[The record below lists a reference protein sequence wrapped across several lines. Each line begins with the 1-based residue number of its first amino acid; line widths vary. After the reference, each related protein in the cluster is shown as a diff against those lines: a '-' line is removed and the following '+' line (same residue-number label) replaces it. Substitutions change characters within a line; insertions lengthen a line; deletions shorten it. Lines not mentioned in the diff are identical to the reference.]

1 MWIIFGEVAFYVAV
15 VLLSLLGLVLS
26 LFALPGIW
34 IIWLVILGTALLQGL
49 EVIPLWFIILSFFF
63 SVFVTLIDNFI
74 IAYGSKRFGGGR
86 WGMLGAV
93 LGAIIGLIIAN
104 LPGLLVG
111 PFLGAF
117 AMEYIMAKKNYDEAF
132 KSGLGSSL
140 GVIFAIVVKFFL
152 ALFMVIIYFYML
164 IF

>member
-1 MWIIFGEVAFYVAV
+1 MWMIFGEVAFYVVV
-15 VLLSLLGLVLS
+15 VLLNLLGLVLT

-34 IIWLVILGTALLQGL
+34 LIWLVILGTAFLRGL
-49 EVIPLWFIILSFFF
+49 EVIPLWFIILTFFF
-63 SVFVTLIDNFI
+63 SVFVTIIDNFI
-74 IAYGSKRFGGGR
+74 IAYGAKRFGGGR

-93 LGAIIGLIIAN
+93 LGAILGLLVAN

-117 AMEYIMAKKNYDEAF
+117 AMEYIMAKKKYDEAF
-132 KSGLGSSL
+132 KSGFGSSL
-140 GVIFAIVVKFFL
+140 GVVFAIVVKFFL
-152 ALFMVIIYFYML
+152 SLFMIIIYFYML

>member
-1 MWIIFGEVAFYVAV
+1 MWIIFGEIAFYVVV
-15 VLLSLLGLVLS
+15 VLLNLLGLVLT

-34 IIWLVILGTALLQGL
+34 LVWLVILGTALLKGL
-49 EVIPLWFIILSFFF
+49 DVIPLWFIILSLFF
-63 SVFVTLIDNFI
+63 SVFVTVIDNFI

-93 LGAIIGLIIAN
+93 LGAILGLLIAS

-111 PFLGAF
+111 PFIGAF
-117 AMEYIMAKKNYDEAF
+117 AMEYIMAKKKYEEAF

-152 ALFMVIIYFYML
+152 ALFMVILYFYML